1 MRGCIVLL
9 GLLLAGCNAP
19 PPVAFHDGKAQPA
32 NPAQRPPVAHV
43 EAGEPFTDGNRVT
56 LLRDGDETL
65 SAMFRAM
72 QGAKSFINLEYYTF
86 DDIVARPAPAS
97 AKAAL
102 TLGDVLL
109 DRLAHGVQVNVIFDA
124 FGSADTSSAF
134 LDRLRKA
141 GAHVLAY
148 NPGLTTDAGNWVS
161 PNDRDHRK
169 ILVIDGR
176 VGFVGGVNLDP
187 VYEIHEAVRGA
198 GPDNSVWRDI
208 DAEIEGPAVA
218 QLQRLFLHTWR
229 KQSGADLT
237 GRAWFPPAPP
247 RGDEAVRI
255 IGSEPGENAPL
266 EYLTLLTAIRNA
278 KHSIE
283 ISTGFF
289 VPTHEER
296 EQLAHAARRGVRVRL
311 LLPGKSDSAES
322 LAAGRAA
329 YDDLLDA
336 GVQIEEM
343 RNDVLHAKIAVVDG
357 DWTSVGSSNLDRRS
371 VAFNNEVDAIVRGR
385 ATAEA
390 MTALL
395 DRDRARATPITLAEW
410 RKRPLGERM
419 HEFMS
424 RFWAF
429 LL

>member
-1 MRGCIVLL
+1 MRGCVVLL
-9 GLLLAGCNAP
+9 VLLLAGCNAP

-32 NPAQRPPVAHV
+32 NAVQRPPVAQV
-43 EAGEPFTDGNRVT
+43 EAGEPFTAGNRVT

-97 AKAAL
+97 ANAAL

-148 NPGLTTDAGNWVS
+148 NPGLTTDAGNLVS

-187 VYEIHEAVRGA
+187 VYEIREAAPGS

-229 KQSGADLT
+229 KQSGADLI

-255 IGSEPGENAPL
+255 VGSAPGENAPL

-278 KHSIE
+278 MHSID

-311 LLPGKSDSAES
+311 LLPGKSDSAEA

-329 YDDLLDA
+329 YDDLLEA
-336 GVQIEEM
+336 GVQIDEM

-410 RKRPLGERM
+410 RERPLGERM